1 MVRTKHTTVPGVEV
15 IQEGES
21 EETEVTNSHDINA
34 RSCRKQN
41 NCEELSPIV
50 LSSGGQSVDI
60 HSVDT
65 QETSVSVKETVHSLL
80 SSEGSAKDSN
90 KTAEF
95 SVTPVLFSSGES
107 TKAATPNGT
116 KQQDQTASDKT
127 VLVTGSGD
135 VREGEHGAFFGA
147 TQDSHNLDEV
157 ELMSIETPEDSLS
170 FNPEKVLFSSGEEQ
184 NQTPSDKT
192 LPVTVRESEHGTF
205 CGVTQDSHNLDDE
218 EEPMSID
225 TPDSLSFN
233 PENTALSMSS
243 AGVAKDVNS
252 PEDKFTKIISVS
264 LSSSGRFFVKE
275 TQPES
280 SSVST
285 PRSSNRHSSK
295 SPTPPGKLVFVEGG
309 DLVQIISGEE
319 LDISTSN
326 PPFKFNTENSPNEQ
340 KTSRQERNTQG
351 LSSAEHPKISKTL
364 IEEPK
369 PRVTQSVLSS
379 KIYMGSMKVR
389 QMTLNR
395 KQKPSATQTRP
406 SSKSKNV
413 LPEKQGANAQN
424 TLNSCLL
431 SGQNSR
437 KSKSDVERRTAI
449 DTSMD
454 AAITS
459 DDSSSDIGFTS
470 LGKSPTSG
478 KRSSSKNRTADQADD
493 LKDRPD
499 GSSTASLSRPSRSER
514 ATKDKRS
521 SDRKR
526 KKRDRHSIGNLDIE
540 QNLLSPVFSLPSP
553 DEDESLSSSLT
564 ESILN
569 GTHLPSDDSASSTGE
584 EALLDWCAM
593 YLLESSKR

>member
-1 MVRTKHTTVPGVEV
+1 M
-15 IQEGES
+15 
-21 EETEVTNSHDINA
+21 
-34 RSCRKQN
+34 
-41 NCEELSPIV
+41 
-50 LSSGGQSVDI
+50 
-60 HSVDT
+60 DT
-65 QETSVSVKETVHSLL
+65 QETSVSVKEGVSIAW
-80 SSEGSAKDSN
+80 SALK
-90 KTAEF
+90 E
-95 SVTPVLFSSGES
+95 VQR
-107 TKAATPNGT
+107 KAT
-116 KQQDQTASDKT
+116 KQLTLASPLSCSAAVSQQRLPHSSRT
-127 VLVTGSGD
+127 RHPLIRLSGVTDSGD
-135 VREGEHGAFFGA
+135 VRESEHGTFCGA

-157 ELMSIETPEDSLS
+157 EPMSIETPEDSLS
-170 FNPEKVLFSSGEEQ
+170 FDPEKVLFSSGESTKAANTDGIQQQ

-192 LPVTVRESEHGTF
+192 LPVTVRESERGTF
-205 CGVTQDSHNLDDE
+205 CGATQESQNLDDE

-233 PENTALSMSS
+233 PENTALPMSS
-243 AGVAKDVNS
+243 AEVAKDVNS

-264 LSSSGRFFVKE
+264 LSSSGRFYVKE

-280 SSVST
+280 SSAST
-285 PRSSNRHSSK
+285 PRSSNRNCSK

-309 DLVQIISGEE
+309 DLVQVISEEE

-326 PPFKFNTENSPNEQ
+326 PPFKFNTETSKNSPNEQ
-340 KTSRQERNTQG
+340 KTSHQERNAQG
-351 LSSAEHPKISKTL
+351 LSSAEHLKTSKTL
-364 IEEPK
+364 TDEPK

-413 LPEKQGANAQN
+413 LPEKQGADAQN
-424 TLNSCLL
+424 TLNLCLL

-454 AAITS
+454 AAISS

-478 KRSSSKNRTADQADD
+478 KRSSSKKRTADQAEEIE
-493 LKDRPD
+493 DRPD
-499 GSSTASLSRPSRSER
+499 GSIASPSTPSRSER

-526 KKRDRHSIGNLDIE
+526 KKRDRHSIGNLDIK

-553 DEDESLSSSLT
+553 DEDEVMYPSLKTKITLY
-564 ESILN
+564 
-569 GTHLPSDDSASSTGE
+569 
-584 EALLDWCAM
+584 WQQM
-593 YLLESSKR
+593 